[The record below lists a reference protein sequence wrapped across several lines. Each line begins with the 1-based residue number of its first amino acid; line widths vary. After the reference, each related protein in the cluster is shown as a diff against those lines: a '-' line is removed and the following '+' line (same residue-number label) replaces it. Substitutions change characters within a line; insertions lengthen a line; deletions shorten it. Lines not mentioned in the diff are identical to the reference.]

1 MKYWPKHFALSVAD
15 MDESIVWYEKIL
27 DFSLV
32 SRMHL
37 DACSSDVATLSNGTI
52 EVELFKHDNTIAI
65 PAERTNP
72 DLDVQTQG
80 MKHMAF
86 GCDNLDEMMEHFKA
100 NGVEIVIGPVDL
112 GTMRLC
118 YIRDNTGNLLEFM
131 Q

>member
-1 MKYWPKHFALSVAD
+1 MNYWPKHFAISVAD
-15 MDESIVWYEKIL
+15 MDESIAWYERVLGFKP
-27 DFSLV
+27 V
-32 SRMHL
+32 SRMYL
-37 DACSSDVATLSNGTI
+37 PACSSDVATLSNGTI
-52 EVELFKHDNTIAI
+52 EVELFRHDTTIAI

-72 DLDVQTQG
+72 DLDVRTQG

-86 GCDNLDEMMEHFKA
+86 GCDDLDEMMAHFKA
-100 NGVEIVIGPVDL
+100 NDVEIVIGPVEL